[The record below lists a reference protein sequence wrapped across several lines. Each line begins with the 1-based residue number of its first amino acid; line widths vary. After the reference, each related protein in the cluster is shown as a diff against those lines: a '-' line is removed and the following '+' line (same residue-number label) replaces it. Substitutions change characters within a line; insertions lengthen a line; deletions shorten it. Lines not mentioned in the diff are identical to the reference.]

1 MLYFS
6 MIKDLRLH
14 GNIGPVEFF
23 AFVGGTDIEPVYFYE
38 KTSSQIRFFSKGS
51 ECIITEEGV
60 HYKGAGG
67 SFCEY
72 MFGVE
77 KPLTD
82 MVKPEVLNR
91 LIMFGAF
98 LDEKDRIIFTDNID
112 GSESFYRLFIQGNAV
127 KNYFFLVSSDRK
139 DEPKKRQQ
147 QVLKLV
153 GKFLKRTDL
162 ISAGEDTQLMN
173 DFIMSINEPK
183 SSVFIFKIIYRKN
196 DEFYKAYKNF
206 YWDKRTISAEEE
218 MVLDDIASKY
228 KIDNYQAERMKIDI
242 MYRHPENKAVV
253 DEYRDIL
260 VNGVSSEK
268 LKRSDIARLNRLKT
282 LGIRNNI
289 PSILFDTLDELLLE
303 GEKIQ
308 ETKEPEYLREARSI
322 LETLFFKD
330 ASLKKHI
337 TNEDIIR
344 LIKAKHTAY
353 SLNDRNFEQ
362 ILLNVGKACDD
373 IARESNDFS
382 IFEEFSSI
390 VTYFDR
396 YDNMQALLTQ
406 LAFTDNPNFNDVS
419 LRSLIGNKKQFDKLD
434 RNLFDDVI
442 IKGLLKNKYI
452 TLYGRKKIEAVA
464 RGIAKI
470 SAGDVSLRDIVA
482 EIKMIMDEDRLYK
495 HLHDALKQKMRIF
508 YPRINT
514 KEGKNEIIDDIEK
527 ELVEAGYAKKI
538 PHSLFEKVIIDLK
551 KESFYINH
559 LLPQIIE
566 KRDVNLREDFL
577 KNSGIDRFYIETV
590 EKEHFQE
597 KDLDISIL
605 EQIRDSKETV
615 EITD

>member
-1 MLYFS
+1 MLYFT
-6 MIKDLRLH
+6 MIRDLRLH

-23 AFVGGTDIEPVYFYE
+23 AFVGGTDIEPAYFYE
-38 KTSSQIRFFSKGS
+38 QTPSQIRFFLKGI
-51 ECIITEEGV
+51 EFIITEEGV

-82 MVKPEVLNR
+82 MVKTEVLNR

-98 LDEKDRIIFTDNID
+98 LDKKDKIIFTDNIG

-127 KNYFFLVSSDRK
+127 KNYFFLVCSDRK
-139 DEPKKRQQ
+139 EEPKKRQQ
-147 QVLKLV
+147 QILKLV
-153 GKFLKRTDL
+153 GKFLKRTDF
-162 ISAGEDTQLMN
+162 ISAGEDTQMLN
-173 DFIMSINEPK
+173 DFIKTLEEPK
-183 SSVFIFKIIYRKN
+183 SSVFIFKIIYKKN

-206 YWDKRTISAEEE
+206 YWDKRMISTEEE

-242 MYRHPENKAVV
+242 MYKHPENKAVV

-260 VNGVSSEK
+260 INSTSAEQ
-268 LKRSDIARLNRLKT
+268 LKRSDIARLSRLKT

-289 PSILFDTLDELLLE
+289 PSILFDTLDELLL
-303 GEKIQ
+303 GEKKIQ
-308 ETKEPEYLREARSI
+308 ETKEPEYLKEARSI

-337 TNEDIIR
+337 NNDDIIR

-353 SLNDRNFEQ
+353 SLNDRSFEQ
-362 ILLNVGKACDD
+362 ILLNIGKACDD
-373 IARESNDFS
+373 IARESNDFR

-396 YDNMQALLTQ
+396 YDNIQALLTQ

-442 IKGLLKNKYI
+442 IKNLLKNKYI
-452 TLYGRKKIEAVA
+452 TLYGRKKIETVA
-464 RGIAKI
+464 KGISKI
-470 SAGDVSLRDIVA
+470 SAGEVSLRDIVA
-482 EIKMIMDEDRLYK
+482 ELKMIMDEDRLYK

-508 YPRINT
+508 YPRIHT
-514 KEGKNEIIDDIEK
+514 KEGKDEIIEDIEK
-527 ELVEAGYAKKI
+527 ELIESGYAKKI
-538 PHSLFEKVIIDLK
+538 PQSLFEKVILDLR
-551 KESFYINH
+551 KESLYINH

-566 KRDVNLREDFL
+566 KRNVNLREDFL
-577 KNSGIDRFYIETV
+577 KNSGLDRFYIETI

-597 KDLDISIL
+597 KGLDINIL
-605 EQIRDSKETV
+605 EQIRENKETI
-615 EITD
+615 EIIN